1 MRSLVVLSMLITTVV
16 TLTVGVRLLL
26 AARRTRQIP
35 ELLYG
40 TAFVATAVGQV
51 FPQIG
56 QRLLWSDPGVLA
68 TTLNTLFFG
77 IFVLGSLALWN
88 VTSKVFRP
96 GDEWA
101 KWLCWMGCLAT
112 LAAYGLRIVDGDF
125 AVSVAPSRGLLAHYA
140 IRILLLGWVCFEAFR
155 WHALLRRRL
164 KLGLA
169 DPVATNQILLW
180 GISGVAAVVPALVI
194 VLSLFVLH
202 VHPLEWWPALSAIM
216 LSVFVVSGGMWCAFF
231 PPAWL
236 RTSLEQ
242 RALG

>member
-77 IFVLGSLALWN
+77 IFVS
-88 VTSKVFRP
+88 
-96 GDEWA
+96 
-101 KWLCWMGCLAT
+101 